1 MRQMRI
7 AENRLIM
14 LGQGKFI
21 RADAI
26 QLLEPV
32 EGDER
37 GPGKRTQVY
46 YDRGVIFAGRT
57 EQSIVRDMTAD
68 DSLPDTYQSED
79 ALWSYLQDIL
89 ENVKLIGPGMRG
101 MIKETAGWDLDD
113 LANALKEYFP
123 KDETGGELD
132 SRI

>member
-68 DSLPDTYQSED
+68 DSLPEIYQSED
-79 ALWSYLQDIL
+79 ALWAYAETIL

-101 MIKETAGWDLDD
+101 MIKETGWDLD
-113 LANALKEYFP
+113 ALEEDIRGFFS
-123 KDETGGELD
+123 KDEAGGELD

>member
-1 MRQMRI
+1 MRQMKI
-7 AENRLIM
+7 ATDRLIM

-68 DSLPDTYQSED
+68 DSLPEIYQSED
-79 ALWSYLQDIL
+79 ALWAYAETIL

-101 MIKETAGWDLDD
+101 MIKETGWDLD
-113 LANALKEYFP
+113 ALEEDIRGFFS
-123 KDETGGELD
+123 KDEAGGELD

>member
-1 MRQMRI
+1 VRQMKI
-7 AENRLIM
+7 ATDRLIM

-68 DSLPDTYQSED
+68 DSLPEIYQSED
-79 ALWSYLQDIL
+79 ALWAYAETIL

-101 MIKETAGWDLDD
+101 MIKETGWDLD
-113 LANALKEYFP
+113 ALEEDIRGFFS
-123 KDETGGELD
+123 KDEAGGELD

>member
-68 DSLPDTYQSED
+68 DSLPEIYQSED
-79 ALWSYLQDIL
+79 ALWAYAETIL

-101 MIKETAGWDLDD
+101 MIKETGWDLD
-113 LANALKEYFP
+113 ALEEDIRGFFQ

>member
-1 MRQMRI
+1 VRQMKI
-7 AENRLIM
+7 ATDRLIM

-26 QLLEPV
+26 QFLEPV
-32 EGDER
+32 EGVER
-37 GPGKRTQVY
+37 GPGKRTQVW
-46 YDRGVIFAGRT
+46 YDRGAIFAGRT

-68 DSLPDTYQSED
+68 DSLPETYQSED
-79 ALWSYLQDIL
+79 ALWAYAETIL

-101 MIKETAGWDLDD
+101 MIKETGWDLD
-113 LANALKEYFP
+113 ALEEDIRGFFS